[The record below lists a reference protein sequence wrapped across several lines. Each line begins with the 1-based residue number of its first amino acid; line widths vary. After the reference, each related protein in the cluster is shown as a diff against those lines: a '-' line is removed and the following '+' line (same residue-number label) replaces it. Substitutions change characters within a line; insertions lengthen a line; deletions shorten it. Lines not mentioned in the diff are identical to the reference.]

1 MANDRARNAGTPNP
15 PVIHDSEVLAE
26 GQWMR
31 LRRIRYA
38 DSWGAARI
46 WESAERCNDR
56 GTVVILARLQPGNE
70 LLLVRQYRP
79 PVEAWTIEFPAGL
92 VDDEESPEQTARR
105 ELREE
110 TGYCA
115 DRVRLLPPALSSP
128 GLTNEAAQF
137 ALVYVFLDRAQNKAP
152 RQQLEGSEDIEVF
165 RVCESELDSFLA
177 DQRALGVRID
187 MRVLAFAVGRT
198 SAG

>member
-1 MANDRARNAGTPNP
+1 MANDRARDGEPPNP
-15 PVIHDSEVLAE
+15 PVIHDREVLAE

-31 LRRIRYA
+31 LRRIRYT
-38 DSWGAARI
+38 DSWGSPRI

-56 GTVVILARLQPGNE
+56 GAVVIVARLQPGNE

-79 PVEAWTIEFPAGL
+79 PVESWTLEFPAGL
-92 VDDEESPEQTARR
+92 VDDGESPEQTARR

-115 DRVRLLPPALSSP
+115 GRVRLLPPALSSP

-137 ALVYVFLDRAQNKAP
+137 ALVEVAVDSAKNQAP
-152 RQQLEGSEDIEVF
+152 RQQLDGSEDIEVF

-177 DQRALGVRID
+177 EQRALGVRID

-198 SAG
+198 HAG